1 MSLIC
6 CPLRDA
12 PLKPP
17 RCIHFHPLMFLT
29 ADTPR
34 RIEGAPW
41 PAGRPWGAPRRC
53 RARRQDIMRPNWR
66 AVCLITVAITSL
78 ALMGTVTA
86 ASASSGGGTAHPA
99 KGCISVTAT
108 VHVGGDPDG
117 VAADPKT
124 NTVYVTNISGN
135 TVSVISGRT
144 NTVTA
149 TVRVGSGP
157 DGVAVDPKSNTIYVA
172 NATSN
177 TVSVISGQT
186 NAVTATIRLGNF
198 PFAVAVDPKTNTID
212 VTTFNANTVLL
223 INGRTNT
230 VNATNHVGSEATG
243 IAVDWKTNSAYVA
256 NISGHTVSVLAP
268 CPK

>member
-1 MSLIC
+1 
-6 CPLRDA
+6 
-12 PLKPP
+12 
-17 RCIHFHPLMFLT
+17 
-29 ADTPR
+29 
-34 RIEGAPW
+34 
-41 PAGRPWGAPRRC
+41 
-53 RARRQDIMRPNWR
+53 MRPNWR

-78 ALMGTVTA
+78 APMGTVTA

-144 NTVTA
+144 NTETA
-149 TVRVGSGP
+149 TVRVG
-157 DGVAVDPKSNTIYVA
+157 
-172 NATSN
+172 
-177 TVSVISGQT
+177 
-186 NAVTATIRLGNF
+186 LF
-198 PFAVAVDPKTNTID
+198 PAKVAVDPKTNTID
-212 VTTFNANTVLL
+212 VTTFNANTVLV

-230 VNATNHVGSEATG
+230 VNATIHVGSEATG
-243 IAVDWKTNSAYVA
+243 IAVDWKTNTAYVA

>member
-12 PLKPP
+12 RFKPP
-17 RCIHFHPLMFLT
+17 RCIHFHPSMFLT

-41 PAGRPWGAPRRC
+41 PAGRPWDAPRLC

-149 TVRVGSGP
+149 T
-157 DGVAVDPKSNTIYVA
+157 
-172 NATSN
+172 
-177 TVSVISGQT
+177 
-186 NAVTATIRLGNF
+186 IRLGNF

-212 VTTFNANTVLL
+212 VTTFNANTV
-223 INGRTNT
+223 
-230 VNATNHVGSEATG
+230 
-243 IAVDWKTNSAYVA
+243 
-256 NISGHTVSVLAP
+256 SVLDP

>member
-1 MSLIC
+1 
-6 CPLRDA
+6 
-12 PLKPP
+12 
-17 RCIHFHPLMFLT
+17 
-29 ADTPR
+29 
-34 RIEGAPW
+34 
-41 PAGRPWGAPRRC
+41 
-53 RARRQDIMRPNWR
+53 MRPNWR

-108 VHVGGDPDG
+108 IRVGSDPDG

-144 NTVTA
+144 NTETA
-149 TVRVGSGP
+149 TVRVG
-157 DGVAVDPKSNTIYVA
+157 
-172 NATSN
+172 
-177 TVSVISGQT
+177 
-186 NAVTATIRLGNF
+186 LF
-198 PFAVAVDPKTNTID
+198 PAKVAVDPKTNTID
-212 VTTFNANTVLL
+212 VTTFNANTVLV

-230 VNATNHVGSEATG
+230 VNATIHVGSEATG
-243 IAVDWKTNSAYVA
+243 IAVDWKTNTAYVA